1 MDPTDIR
8 YILDDLACNASQ
20 EALQELYMLYYKR
33 IARYIGLYVRYD
45 GAVMELTSDVFFA
58 VWENRL
64 ELPEIRNFNAY
75 IYRIA
80 KFKALNYLR
89 KRNLPT
95 VNLDEMPLD
104 LFARTSTTPEDDC
117 ISAETVRE
125 INRAIE
131 SLPPKCREVF
141 KLSYLEDLSNREIS
155 ERLGISQS
163 TKRPRRSISP
173 SKPLKCTWAMLC
185 RRSARLCARKIF
197 ADPLRTFRRF
207 RYLIHKT

>member
-75 IYRIA
+75 IY
-80 KFKALNYLR
+80 
-89 KRNLPT
+89 NLPT

-131 SLPPKCREVF
+131 SLPPKCKLAF
-141 KLSYLEDLSNREIS
+141 KLVREDRMSHREAAETLYISVKTLEVHLGHAVQKIREA
-155 ERLGISQS
+155 L
-163 TKRPRRSISP
+163 
-173 SKPLKCTWAMLC
+173 
-185 RRSARLCARKIF
+185 RKKNIC
-197 ADPLRTFRRF
+197 
-207 RYLIHKT
+207 

>member
-104 LFARTSTTPEDDC
+104 LFARTSTN
-117 ISAETVRE
+117 SRG
-125 INRAIE
+125 
-131 SLPPKCREVF
+131 
-141 KLSYLEDLSNREIS
+141 
-155 ERLGISQS
+155 RLHFRRD
-163 TKRPRRSISP
+163 RPRDKPCHRVAAAQMQAGLQTGARGPDVAPRSGRDA
-173 SKPLKCTWAMLC
+173 LY
-185 RRSARLCARKIF
+185 
-197 ADPLRTFRRF
+197 LRQNP
-207 RYLIHKT
+207 

>member
-104 LFARTSTTPEDDC
+104 DC

-131 SLPPKCREVF
+131 SLPPKCKLAF
-141 KLSYLEDLSNREIS
+141 KLVREDRMSHREAAETLYISVKTLEVHLGHAEQKIREA
-155 ERLGISQS
+155 L
-163 TKRPRRSISP
+163 
-173 SKPLKCTWAMLC
+173 
-185 RRSARLCARKIF
+185 RKKNIC
-197 ADPLRTFRRF
+197 
-207 RYLIHKT
+207 

>member
-89 KRNLPT
+89 KR
-95 VNLDEMPLD
+95 
-104 LFARTSTTPEDDC
+104 TSTTPEDDC

-131 SLPPKCREVF
+131 SLPPKCKLAF
-141 KLSYLEDLSNREIS
+141 KLVREDRMSHREAAETLYISVKTLEVHLGHAVQKIREA
-155 ERLGISQS
+155 L
-163 TKRPRRSISP
+163 
-173 SKPLKCTWAMLC
+173 
-185 RRSARLCARKIF
+185 RKKNIC
-197 ADPLRTFRRF
+197 
-207 RYLIHKT
+207 

>member
-131 SLPPKCREVF
+131 SLPPRCREVF
-141 KLSYLEDLSNREIS
+141 RLSYIEDLSNREIG
-155 ERLGISQS
+155 EQLGIS
-163 TKRPRRSISP
+163 PRTVENHMYAA
-173 SKPLKCTWAMLC
+173 LKHLGHAAQKIREAL
-185 RRSARLCARKIF
+185 RKKNIC
-197 ADPLRTFRRF
+197 
-207 RYLIHKT
+207 

>member
-95 VNLDEMPLD
+95 V
-104 LFARTSTTPEDDC
+104 TPEDDC

-131 SLPPKCREVF
+131 SLPPKCKLAF
-141 KLSYLEDLSNREIS
+141 KLVREDRMSHREAAETLYISVKTLEVHLGHAVQKIREA
-155 ERLGISQS
+155 L
-163 TKRPRRSISP
+163 
-173 SKPLKCTWAMLC
+173 
-185 RRSARLCARKIF
+185 RKKNIC
-197 ADPLRTFRRF
+197 
-207 RYLIHKT
+207 

>member
-80 KFKALNYLR
+80 KFTFFCGHFSVHSPQPVQTSSLTKRALR
-89 KRNLPT
+89 RIFTWKLPT
-95 VNLDEMPLD
+95 KPPTDS
-104 LFARTSTTPEDDC
+104 TSE
-117 ISAETVRE
+117 
-125 INRAIE
+125 
-131 SLPPKCREVF
+131 
-141 KLSYLEDLSNREIS
+141 
-155 ERLGISQS
+155 
-163 TKRPRRSISP
+163 
-173 SKPLKCTWAMLC
+173 
-185 RRSARLCARKIF
+185 
-197 ADPLRTFRRF
+197 
-207 RYLIHKT
+207 

>member
-131 SLPPKCREVF
+131 SLPPKCKLAF
-141 KLSYLEDLSNREIS
+141 KLVREDRMSHR
-155 ERLGISQS
+155 
-163 TKRPRRSISP
+163 KRPRRSISP
-173 SKPLKCTWAMLC
+173 SKPLKCTWAMPC

>member
-1 MDPTDIR
+1 MDPNDIR

-89 KRNLPT
+89 
-95 VNLDEMPLD
+95 
-104 LFARTSTTPEDDC
+104 
-117 ISAETVRE
+117 E

-131 SLPPKCREVF
+131 SLPPKCKLAF
-141 KLSYLEDLSNREIS
+141 KLVREDRMSHREAAETLYISVKTLEVHLGHAVQKIREA
-155 ERLGISQS
+155 L
-163 TKRPRRSISP
+163 
-173 SKPLKCTWAMLC
+173 
-185 RRSARLCARKIF
+185 RKKNIC
-197 ADPLRTFRRF
+197 
-207 RYLIHKT
+207 

>member
-20 EALQELYMLYYKR
+20 EALQELYMFYYKR

-141 KLSYLEDLSNREIS
+141 RMSHIEGLSNREIS
-155 ERLGISQS
+155 ERLGITLS
-163 TKRPRRSISP
+163 TVENHIYNA
-173 SKPLKCTWAMLC
+173 LKQLRQKLSHYKMLILLTMYILG
-185 RRSARLCARKIF
+185 R
-197 ADPLRTFRRF
+197 
-207 RYLIHKT
+207 

>member
-95 VNLDEMPLD
+95 VNLDD
-104 LFARTSTTPEDDC
+104 SRG
-117 ISAETVRE
+117 
-125 INRAIE
+125 
-131 SLPPKCREVF
+131 
-141 KLSYLEDLSNREIS
+141 
-155 ERLGISQS
+155 RLHFRRD
-163 TKRPRRSISP
+163 RPRDKPCHRVAAAQMQAGLQTGARGPDVAPRSGRDA
-173 SKPLKCTWAMLC
+173 LY
-185 RRSARLCARKIF
+185 
-197 ADPLRTFRRF
+197 LRQNP
-207 RYLIHKT
+207 

>member
-104 LFARTSTTPEDDC
+104 DLRASLD
-117 ISAETVRE
+117 A
-125 INRAIE
+125 AIE
-131 SLPPKCREVF
+131 SLPPKCKLAF
-141 KLSYLEDLSNREIS
+141 KLVREDRMSHREAAETLYISVKTLEVHLGHAVQKIREA
-155 ERLGISQS
+155 L
-163 TKRPRRSISP
+163 
-173 SKPLKCTWAMLC
+173 
-185 RRSARLCARKIF
+185 RKKNIC
-197 ADPLRTFRRF
+197 
-207 RYLIHKT
+207 

>member
-80 KFKALNYLR
+80 
-89 KRNLPT
+89 NLPT

-131 SLPPKCREVF
+131 SLPPKCKLAF
-141 KLSYLEDLSNREIS
+141 KLVREDRMSHREAAETLYISVKTLEVHLGHAVQKIREA
-155 ERLGISQS
+155 L
-163 TKRPRRSISP
+163 
-173 SKPLKCTWAMLC
+173 
-185 RRSARLCARKIF
+185 RKKNIC
-197 ADPLRTFRRF
+197 
-207 RYLIHKT
+207 

>member
-33 IARYIGLYVRYD
+33 IARYI
-45 GAVMELTSDVFFA
+45 
-58 VWENRL
+58 ENRL

-131 SLPPKCREVF
+131 SLPPKCKLAF
-141 KLSYLEDLSNREIS
+141 KLVREDRMSHREAAETLYISVKTLEVHLGHAVQKIREA
-155 ERLGISQS
+155 L
-163 TKRPRRSISP
+163 
-173 SKPLKCTWAMLC
+173 
-185 RRSARLCARKIF
+185 RKKNIC
-197 ADPLRTFRRF
+197 
-207 RYLIHKT
+207 

>member
-1 MDPTDIR
+1 MDPSDIR

-104 LFARTSTTPEDDC
+104 LFART
-117 ISAETVRE
+117 ETVRE

-131 SLPPKCREVF
+131 SLPPKCKLAF
-141 KLSYLEDLSNREIS
+141 KLVREDRMSHHEAAETLYISVKTLEVHLGHAVQKIREA
-155 ERLGISQS
+155 L
-163 TKRPRRSISP
+163 
-173 SKPLKCTWAMLC
+173 
-185 RRSARLCARKIF
+185 RKKNIC
-197 ADPLRTFRRF
+197 
-207 RYLIHKT
+207 

>member
-131 SLPPKCREVF
+131 SLPPKCKLAF
-141 KLSYLEDLSNREIS
+141 KLVREDRMSHREAAETLYIS
-155 ERLGISQS
+155 V
-163 TKRPRRSISP
+163 
-173 SKPLKCTWAMLC
+173 KPLKCTWAMPC

>member
-1 MDPTDIR
+1 MNDVEITKYIQDVAINDSEVALERLYNHYYYNLLHFSQIYVIDENDAEEIISDTFLDI
-8 YILDDLACNASQ
+8 
-20 EALQELYMLYYKR
+20 
-33 IARYIGLYVRYD
+33 
-45 GAVMELTSDVFFA
+45 
-58 VWENRL
+58 WENRKKL
-64 ELPEIRNFNAY
+64 VKLKNFNAY

-131 SLPPKCREVF
+131 SLPPKCKLAF
-141 KLSYLEDLSNREIS
+141 KLVREDRMSHREAAETLYISVKTLEVHLGHAVQKIREA
-155 ERLGISQS
+155 L
-163 TKRPRRSISP
+163 
-173 SKPLKCTWAMLC
+173 
-185 RRSARLCARKIF
+185 RKKNIC
-197 ADPLRTFRRF
+197 
-207 RYLIHKT
+207 

>member
-131 SLPPKCREVF
+131 SLPPKCKLAF
-141 KLSYLEDLSNREIS
+141 KLVREDRMSHREAAETLYIFVKTLEVHLGHAVQKIREA
-155 ERLGISQS
+155 L
-163 TKRPRRSISP
+163 
-173 SKPLKCTWAMLC
+173 
-185 RRSARLCARKIF
+185 RKKNIC
-197 ADPLRTFRRF
+197 
-207 RYLIHKT
+207 

>member
-125 INRAIE
+125 NKPCHRVAAAQMQAGLQTGARGPDVAPR
-131 SLPPKCREVF
+131 SGRDAL
-141 KLSYLEDLSNREIS
+141 YLRQN
-155 ERLGISQS
+155 
-163 TKRPRRSISP
+163 P
-173 SKPLKCTWAMLC
+173 
-185 RRSARLCARKIF
+185 
-197 ADPLRTFRRF
+197 
-207 RYLIHKT
+207 

>member
-80 KFKALNYLR
+80 KF
-89 KRNLPT
+89 
-95 VNLDEMPLD
+95 NLDEMPLD

-131 SLPPKCREVF
+131 SLPPKCKLAF
-141 KLSYLEDLSNREIS
+141 KLVREDRMSHREAAETLYISVKTLEVHLGHAVQKIREA
-155 ERLGISQS
+155 L
-163 TKRPRRSISP
+163 
-173 SKPLKCTWAMLC
+173 
-185 RRSARLCARKIF
+185 RKKNIC
-197 ADPLRTFRRF
+197 
-207 RYLIHKT
+207 

>member
-80 KFKALNYLR
+80 KF
-89 KRNLPT
+89 T

-131 SLPPKCREVF
+131 SLPPKCKLAF
-141 KLSYLEDLSNREIS
+141 KLVREDRMSHREAAETLYISVKTLEVHLGHAVQKIREA
-155 ERLGISQS
+155 L
-163 TKRPRRSISP
+163 
-173 SKPLKCTWAMLC
+173 
-185 RRSARLCARKIF
+185 RKKNIC
-197 ADPLRTFRRF
+197 
-207 RYLIHKT
+207 

>member
-80 KFKALNYLR
+80 KFKALN
-89 KRNLPT
+89 
-95 VNLDEMPLD
+95 
-104 LFARTSTTPEDDC
+104 
-117 ISAETVRE
+117 
-125 INRAIE
+125 
-131 SLPPKCREVF
+131 
-141 KLSYLEDLSNREIS
+141 
-155 ERLGISQS
+155 
-163 TKRPRRSISP
+163 
-173 SKPLKCTWAMLC
+173 
-185 RRSARLCARKIF
+185 
-197 ADPLRTFRRF
+197 
-207 RYLIHKT
+207 

>member
-45 GAVMELTSDVFFA
+45 GAVMERTSDVFFA

-141 KLSYLEDLSNREIS
+141 RLSYIEDLSNREIG
-155 ERLGISQS
+155 EQLGIS
-163 TKRPRRSISP
+163 PRTVENQIG
-173 SKPLKCTWAMLC
+173 A
-185 RRSARLCARKIF
+185 ARAGGRDALY
-197 ADPLRTFRRF
+197 LRQNP
-207 RYLIHKT
+207 

>member
-104 LFARTSTTPEDDC
+104 LFARRD
-117 ISAETVRE
+117 
-125 INRAIE
+125 
-131 SLPPKCREVF
+131 
-141 KLSYLEDLSNREIS
+141 
-155 ERLGISQS
+155 
-163 TKRPRRSISP
+163 RPRDKPCHRVAAAQMQAGLQTGARGPDVAPRSGRDA
-173 SKPLKCTWAMLC
+173 LY
-185 RRSARLCARKIF
+185 
-197 ADPLRTFRRF
+197 LRQNP
-207 RYLIHKT
+207 